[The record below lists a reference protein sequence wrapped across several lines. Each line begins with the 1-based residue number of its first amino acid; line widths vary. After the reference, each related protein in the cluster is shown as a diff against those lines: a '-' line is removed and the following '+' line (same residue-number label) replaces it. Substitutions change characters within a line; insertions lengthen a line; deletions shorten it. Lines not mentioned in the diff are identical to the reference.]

1 MGIEMIK
8 SKSDRVRKALYS
20 NEIFSKAIT
29 EQSGEGIS
37 LVDTDGNYIFI
48 NPALCK
54 MTGYSEAEL
63 LTMNVKDLTPPETEM
78 KLFPSVLKKQK
89 GKREAEL
96 RKKDGSHFFAEIL
109 GFPIKIENQFFAL
122 GVIHDITKR
131 KEAEETLKNA
141 HDELERKVH
150 ERTKE
155 LALANQRLLKE
166 ILERKNAEE
175 SLLRHEKELKLQKER
190 LEEMN
195 AALKVLLEHREEER
209 KALEKN
215 IVLTA
220 EKMVMPYIDKL
231 TSSLTNDNA
240 RTYLEIIRTNIT
252 DLISPFAS
260 TLSSK
265 QLNFT
270 PAEIKIA
277 DFIRNGFTNKEISAQ
292 INVSID
298 AVSFHRKNIRKK
310 LGLKNKNINLRTY
323 LLNLSD

>member
-1 MGIEMIK
+1 MTKEKPDHIWKTI
-8 SKSDRVRKALYS
+8 YS

-37 LVDTDGNYIFI
+37 VADTEGNYLFI
-48 NPALCK
+48 NPALCEI
-54 MTGYSEAEL
+54 TGYSEAEL
-63 LTMNVKDLTPPETEM
+63 LTMNIRDITLPGTKMELLPN
-78 KLFPSVLKKQK
+78 VLKKQK
-89 GKREAEL
+89 GKREVEL

-109 GFPIKIENQFFAL
+109 GYPVKIENQFFAL

-131 KEAEETLKNA
+131 KEAEERLKHAN
-141 HDELERKVH
+141 DELERKVH
-150 ERTKE
+150 ERTRE
-155 LALANQRLLKE
+155 LTISNQNLLKE
-166 ILERKNAEE
+166 IQERRNAED

-215 IVLTA
+215 IILNA
-220 EKMVMPYIDKL
+220 EKTIIPYIDKL
-231 TSSLTNDNA
+231 ASALKNKNA
-240 RTYLEIIRTNIT
+240 RTFLEIIRSNIN
-252 DLISPFAS
+252 DLVSPFTA

-265 QLNFT
+265 QMNFT
-270 PAEIKIA
+270 PTEIIIA
-277 DFIRNGFTNKEISAQ
+277 DFIRNGFTNKEISDQ

-310 LGLKNKNINLRTY
+310 LGLKNKRINLRTY